1 MDTLG
6 NLTLGKIAMAF
17 KICHVISGDIAIIA
31 LQFSDELMNQI
42 IKIEGNSLWL
52 IKHYPYVIQ
61 LTNPKFCAKSW
72 YNTLPLNS

>member
-42 IKIEGNSLWL
+42 IKIEGNSL
-52 IKHYPYVIQ
+52 
-61 LTNPKFCAKSW
+61 
-72 YNTLPLNS
+72 